1 MQNIGYD
8 ELNVRI
14 QGRGRGGGG
23 FLPVVIYIYIWI
35 IDPAR
40 AQDGCILANK
50 VHKRKKKE
58 NNDAKIHPS

>member
-23 FLPVVIYIYIWI
+23 VPSGSDIYIWI

>member
-1 MQNIGYD
+1 MMN
-8 ELNVRI
+8 LMFAF
-14 QGRGRGGGG
+14 RGGGEGGGG